1 MAGEFIITLGDAS
14 QMDKMVRGEFVH
26 GRRERRLAMV
36 GRSNVGKSSLI
47 NALLGSKLA
56 RVSNEPGKTRHIHF
70 YLWKDAARVLADLP
84 GYGYAKAGH
93 DERNRWA
100 EFVNAYLRADQALD
114 RAVVLLDSRHGPSEL
129 DAEAIRFMSLEAIP
143 VTFVFTK
150 VDQLKTQSE
159 RASRKKEASQA
170 LKELG
175 FDPEGAFW
183 VSSKTGAGIKE
194 LAIELGVPADGVK
207 KKEPRK

>member
-1 MAGEFIITLGDAS
+1 MAGEFVVTLGDAS
-14 QMDKMVRGEFVH
+14 QLEKIVKGQFVH
-26 GRRERRLAMV
+26 GRREPRFAMV

-47 NALLGSKLA
+47 NALLGGKLA
-56 RVSNEPGKTRHIHF
+56 RVSNEPGKTRQIHF
-70 YLWKDAARVLADLP
+70 YLWKDAGKIMADLP

-93 DERNRWA
+93 EERNRWG
-100 EFVNAYLRADQALD
+100 EFINGYLRADTNLD
-114 RAVVLLDSRHGPSEL
+114 RAIVLLDSRHGPSEL

-159 RASRKKEASQA
+159 RAARKKEASAA
-170 LKELG
+170 LKALG

-183 VSSKTGAGIKE
+183 VSVKSQIGLRE
-194 LAIELGVPADGVK
+194 LEAELGVV
-207 KKEPRK
+207 RKAGR

>member
-1 MAGEFIITLGDAS
+1 MAGEFVVTLGDAS
-14 QMDKMVRGEFVH
+14 QLDKVVKGDFVH
-26 GRRERRLAMV
+26 GRREPRLAMV

-47 NALLGSKLA
+47 NALMGGKLA
-56 RVSNEPGKTRHIHF
+56 RVSNEPGKTRQIHF
-70 YLWKDAARVLADLP
+70 YLWKDAAKIMADLP
-84 GYGYAKAGH
+84 GYGFAKAGH
-93 DERNRWA
+93 EERNRWA
-100 EFVNAYLRADQALD
+100 EFINGYLRADTKLE

-159 RASRKKEASQA
+159 RASRKKEAGAA
-170 LKELG
+170 LRALG

-183 VSSKTGAGIKE
+183 VSVKSQAGMRE
-194 LAIELGVPADGVK
+194 LEAELGVTGK
-207 KKEPRK
+207 KGASGK